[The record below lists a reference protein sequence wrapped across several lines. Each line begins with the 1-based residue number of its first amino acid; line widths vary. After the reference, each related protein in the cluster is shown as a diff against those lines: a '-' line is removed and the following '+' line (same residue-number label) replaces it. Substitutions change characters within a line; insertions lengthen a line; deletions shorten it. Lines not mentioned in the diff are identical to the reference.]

1 MSPRRPLVPQA
12 LLLAS
17 LLGAF
22 GFLSFYTGLHA
33 KELGEF
39 CALVLFS
46 WLALATRADSRW
58 AVYVLLPAL
67 LTGLFS
73 LLYAFV
79 FTLRTD
85 ADLFSSVWAQRYYA
99 YVLLGPIV
107 YMLHRRGWG
116 LADFRRVFVT
126 TMVLILAGRI
136 VGDLTVSSTSL
147 LLSGRLF
154 VLQLGPYYDDQTY
167 LFRRMD
173 FSALF
178 LALYFGRRL
187 FSSGN
192 PAAFVFRSSLAALAT
207 AVLLVS
213 LPRTLAT
220 GAVVALVLYGLFLSR
235 PARARV
241 SALVLPLCLSTLA
254 LAVPLLGGLLLSLF
268 RHDLSFLTRS
278 QSSGIALESFADY
291 PIFGFGQDSSRSL
304 SYQDLF
310 GESFYPSD
318 TGLAGVAFQF
328 GLVGVLLYLVFCAW
342 LVPNMLG
349 LSWAGKG
356 RVGQAEWTFLWV
368 LLVACLT
375 FVIIS
380 PIQARFIYSEGL
392 PVAAFCWG
400 LLMAHKHVPVDAPQI
415 PPRAPTAAHRR
426 TDHPRTTTEVTP

>member
-1 MSPRRPLVPQA
+1 MSPRRLVPGA

-22 GFLSFYTGLHA
+22 GFLSFYEALHA

-67 LTGLFS
+67 LVALFS

-79 FTLRTD
+79 FTLRTG
-85 ADLFSSVWAQRYYA
+85 ADLFPSLWAQRYYA
-99 YVLLGPIV
+99 YVLLGPVV
-107 YMLHRRGWG
+107 YMLYRRGWG

-126 TMVLILAGRI
+126 TMVLIVAGRI
-136 VGDLTVSSTSL
+136 VGDLTVSSTPL

-178 LALYFGRRL
+178 VALYFGRRL
-187 FSSGN
+187 FSSPN
-192 PAAFVFRSSLAALAT
+192 PAAFAFRSSVAALST

-220 GAVVALVLYGLFLSR
+220 GTVVALVLYGLFLSR
-235 PARARV
+235 PERARV
-241 SALVLPLCLSTLA
+241 SALVLPLCLSTLV
-254 LAVPLLGGLLLSLF
+254 LAAPLLGGFLLSLF

-278 QSSGIALESFADY
+278 QSTGIALKSFAEY

-318 TGLAGVAFQF
+318 TGLTGVAFQF
-328 GLVGVLLYLVFCAW
+328 GIIGVLLYLAFCAW

-349 LSWAGKG
+349 LIWAARG
-356 RVGQAEWTFLWV
+356 RVGSAETTFLWV

-392 PVAAFCWG
+392 PLAAFCWG
-400 LLMAHKHVPVDAPQI
+400 LLMAHRHVPEPT
-415 PPRAPTAAHRR
+415 PRAPVMARR
-426 TDHPRTTTEVTP
+426 PTDRPRTPTEVSP